1 MNSTLVYI
9 NGKYFEK
16 ENAKISVFD
25 HGFLYGDGVFESIKC
40 YQGNVFALNEHIE
53 RLFDSMKAI
62 NMEIPETP
70 EKIAKLVCKTIKKT
84 GLQDAY
90 VRLVVSRGVGDLG
103 MDPRKCPVPGVII
116 IAQENKSMFGDLY
129 DKGIKVFTVGVRRIA
144 PDAIDVRAKTLNYL
158 NNILAKIQANIAGH
172 DEALLL
178 NHLGYV
184 CEGTGDNIFI
194 IKNGLL
200 FTPPAES
207 GALRGITRKFI
218 FQVSEKLK
226 VSCEEKNLTL
236 IDVYTS
242 DEVFMTG
249 TLAEIVPVIEVD
261 GRVIGDGKPG
271 LLTKSLI
278 DEFVKIRCKYGVKLY
293 K

>member
-1 MNSTLVYI
+1 MSNTVVYI

-16 ENAKISVFD
+16 ENAKVSVFD

-40 YQGNVFALNEHIE
+40 YKGNVFALIEHVA

-62 NMEIPETP
+62 NLEIPETP
-70 EKIAKLVCKTIKKT
+70 EKISKLVCQTVQKT

-90 VRLVVSRGVGDLG
+90 IRLVVSRGVGDLG
-103 MDPRKCPVPGVII
+103 LDPRKCPAPSIII

-158 NNILAKIQANIAGH
+158 NNILAKIQANAAGH

-194 IKNGLL
+194 IKKRRL
-200 FTPPAES
+200 FTPPTES
-207 GALRGITRKFI
+207 GALQGITRKFVL
-218 FQVSEKLK
+218 QLSEKIKL
-226 VSCEEKNLTL
+226 SYEETNLTL

-249 TLAEIVPVIEVD
+249 TLADIVPVIEVD
-261 GRVIGDGKPG
+261 GRIIGDGKPG

-278 DEFVKIRCKYGVKLY
+278 GQFVKTRSKYGVKLY
-293 K
+293 